1 MLHTSLLPLRSRQ
14 RPRKREGWKATSP
27 ERLRR
32 RPRPARALQPGC
44 GTLGP
49 APALPLRPVRHRRPG
64 PLRAGRRPARV
75 RGRRVGSST
84 GEEGGGGGFVVAGPQ
99 RTPSSNSRC
108 VLRDMGWAGAEPS
121 CGAECGARRAQAR
134 GCAERAPGTELP
146 PAGQAGAGSGAWP
159 GAQGCSARQ
168 GRAEQRSP
176 RRRRALTQPHEG
188 SAVGEWGP
196 QTADNEATV
205 PGQARPDGGAHRA
218 GTRVQGRGLGR
229 TTARRGRAVGRLRG
243 LRCPTRTPQ
252 RRWGPGR
259 SH

>member
-84 GEEGGGGGFVVAGPQ
+84 GEEGGGG
-99 RTPSSNSRC
+99 
-108 VLRDMGWAGAEPS
+108 
-121 CGAECGARRAQAR
+121 
-134 GCAERAPGTELP
+134 AERAPGTELP

>member
-84 GEEGGGGGFVVAGPQ
+84 GEEGGGGGG
-99 RTPSSNSRC
+99 
-108 VLRDMGWAGAEPS
+108 GG
-121 CGAECGARRAQAR
+121 
-134 GCAERAPGTELP
+134 APGTELP
-146 PAGQAGAGSGAWP
+146 PAGQAGAGSCAWP